1 MLEYIISELNYAHKL
16 CLNILKPQKLKTSKQ
31 YLKTVTAK
39 LKLPI

>member
-31 YLKTVTAK
+31 YLKNRYGQS
-39 LKLPI
+39 